1 MCPPVGRYVSICC
14 QVCVH
19 LLSGMC
25 PTVCQVCVH
34 LLSGMCPPVV
44 KYVSTCWEVC
54 VHLLAGMCPPVVRYV
69 STCCQASGSCGDQE
83 WKLAFR
89 GTAGV
94 RQSVL
99 TAYKDSTFGSKPV
112 ESGCKQVGQN
122 LPCANHYRNNDIL
135 DNWSGVSEVALVI
148 YKNNVKVKQ
157 VIFDGSGT
165 NYINWFDK
173 ARVKDSSWIDMK
185 TSSANYFS
193 IDGHQDPT
201 LRRTFFMSQAYGT
214 CPNDVGW
221 FVAVDSN
228 GGCPWEQN
236 SGIPMLK
243 YSTSDSKMNW
253 NAPTIGQADYFAVL
267 VRRFNVPS

>member
-1 MCPPVGRYVSICC
+1 MARTVFAVCLFALWTATPSAAQEYSDIVNAITALDTKVTTLLKSINK
-14 QVCVH
+14 
-19 LLSGMC
+19 
-25 PTVCQVCVH
+25 T
-34 LLSGMCPPVV
+34 
-44 KYVSTCWEVC
+44 
-54 VHLLAGMCPPVVRYV
+54 V

-122 LPCANHYRNNDIL
+122 LPCASHYRNNDIL
-135 DNWSGVSEVALVI
+135 DNWSGVSEVAFVI

-165 NYINWFDK
+165 NYLNWFDK

-193 IDGHQDPT
+193 IDGHQDPV

-253 NAPTIGQADYFAVL
+253 NAATIGQADYFAVL